1 MSNTAADSVV
11 SHGDMFPFVLKFYE
25 ESPRATNVAKN
36 STMNSNNNN
45 NKSKNYRFQIK
56 TNVYMKPSKSSGGG
70 EASKLAAGQKGG
82 GGGVV
87 NMNKNILYQFNLSTW
102 DENVTSGGGSGDQ
115 AVVQIIMINR
125 QQRVKLVFSQPIDRV
140 VRFQDEFQAYI
151 SNLTGFKAYIDKVNK
166 N

>member
-1 MSNTAADSVV
+1 MSNTIADSVV
-11 SHGDMFPFVLKFYE
+11 SHGDMFPFALKFYE
-25 ESPRATNVAKN
+25 ESPRAATNIAKN
-36 STMNSNNNN
+36 SSVSSN

-56 TNVYMKPSKSSGGG
+56 TNVYMKPSKSSGGA
-70 EASKLAAGQKGG
+70 EASKLAVGQK
-82 GGGVV
+82 GGVV

-102 DENVTSGGGSGDQ
+102 DENVTSGGGDQ